1 MTTPGRTPRE
11 RGPARDEETRPVGVG
26 ARHDELTVVIDSGK
40 PRPANDDGGEWLASV
55 RPTTPRL
62 EDGSVSASLAFES
75 SAVKRRRIGPVVIAA
90 IVAGAALIG
99 ILGWQLW
106 PAGGSRSASASKVD
120 GEAQKRLIALLPAGY
135 SPGACTPA
143 ELPKDA
149 VAAVNCTK
157 NADADGPTS
166 ASFTLM
172 KDDASLSAAVG
183 AAIAHTDLVDCPGNI
198 QSPGPWR
205 RNANPLKIAGTLVC
219 GLPEQRPQ
227 VTWTDDAALVLNV
240 VRAGPEGPTL
250 DQLYEWWSAHS

>member
-1 MTTPGRTPRE
+1 
-11 RGPARDEETRPVGVG
+11 VGVG
-26 ARHDELTVVIDSGK
+26 ARHDELTVVIDSGN

-55 RPTTPRL
+55 RPTPRL

-75 SAVKRRRIGPVVIAA
+75 SASQRRRIGPVAIAA
-90 IVAGAALIG
+90 AVAGAALIG
-99 ILGWQLW
+99 ILGWRLW
-106 PAGGSRSASASKVD
+106 PAGDSRSAHASRV
-120 GEAQKRLIALLPAGY
+120 GVAAQQRLIALLPAGY
-135 SPGACTPA
+135 SQGACTPA
-143 ELPKDA
+143 DPPKGA

-166 ASFTLM
+166 ASFALM
-172 KDDASLSAAVG
+172 KDDAALSAAVG

-219 GLPEQRPQ
+219 GLPEERPQ
-227 VTWTDDAALVLNV
+227 VTWTDDAQLVLNV